1 MDSEVFYTFSDGPD
15 FLVCFASG
23 YISLPMPV
31 LQEPPI
37 LFLDTQS
44 QCFTEVNGE
53 CSVTLVTS
61 LLQPPVIQPQPH
73 PSHLVNLSWALM
85 ESVIVAIPE
94 LPQSL
99 NPSLLS
105 PYHFVDDFVT

>member
-37 LFLDTQS
+37 HFLDTQS

-73 PSHLVNLSWALM
+73 PSHLS
-85 ESVIVAIPE
+85 ESVLGLYGICYSSYTRAPPVSKSQPPFPI
-94 LPQSL
+94 SL
-99 NPSLLS
+99 CR
-105 PYHFVDDFVT
+105 